1 MNSAGAAPGGAAGS
15 SSVAMMTFEPLA
27 ISHAAELF
35 RLWSDPDTV
44 RFTNWAHTPTPDAC
58 AERAEKVVA
67 HYSKEPLHFGPYV
80 IRMPD
85 NRLVGMLGVDL
96 TGSSQGEYD
105 VWHVLCREEWGK
117 GIATRAVGELMRR
130 MRSSGRVGRA
140 TAGVVAGNIASVRV
154 LERHGFARSGVE
166 PGGFQRHGSKLD
178 LFRYCCEFE
187 GAG

>member
-1 MNSAGAAPGGAAGS
+1 MA
-15 SSVAMMTFEPLA
+15 FEPLT
-27 ISHAAELF
+27 ISHAAEPF
-35 RLWSDPDTV
+35 RLWSDLDTV
-44 RFTNWAHTPTPDAC
+44 RFTNWARTPTPDAC

-85 NRLVGMLGVDL
+85 NRLVGMLGADL
-96 TGSSQGEYD
+96 AGSSQGEYD
-105 VWHVLCREEWGK
+105 VWHVPCREEWGK
-117 GIATRAVGELMRR
+117 GMATRAVGGLMRR

-140 TAGVVAGNIASVRV
+140 TAGAVAGNIASIRV
-154 LERHGFARSGVE
+154 LERLGFARGGFE
-166 PGGFQRHGSKLD
+166 PGGFRRHLSKLD